1 MLLYFELH
9 FKFFK
14 PTFVFAEQSSAIYS
28 LQAIPIKKRTI
39 KLSWNDPTYHMDI
52 GYHVKFEKDN
62 KWIDF
67 NVTGRTS
74 FVVKN
79 LRAGMF
85 YTFSVKRNDEFE
97 YTIVSNT
104 TREEGKVLSHLLG
117 LVAIIITARNNGRTD
132 DCHVVRSNMFLH
144 EHNPCLAGQC
154 ILFQSL
160 LTFR

>member
-1 MLLYFELH
+1 MENIFIPVFSTPLQVL
-9 FKFFK
+9 K
-14 PTFVFAEQSSAIYS
+14 PTFVFAAQSSAIYS
-28 LQAIPIKKRTI
+28 LQALPINKRTI
-39 KLSWNDPTYHMDI
+39 KLSWIDPSYRADM

-62 KWIDF
+62 AWIDF

-104 TREEGKVLSHLLG
+104 TREEGKILNHLL
-117 LVAIIITARNNGRTD
+117 
-132 DCHVVRSNMFLH
+132 
-144 EHNPCLAGQC
+144 
-154 ILFQSL
+154 
-160 LTFR
+160 